1 MRRFFGERLGGW
13 LTVSVSAIAFLAMLG
28 SSRTTLVAGQVY
40 SSNVVTLTSS
50 NWKEEVVENP
60 HMVLVNI
67 CRKG

>member
-13 LTVSVSAIAFLAMLG
+13 LTAVAFLTMLG
-28 SSRTTLVAGQVY
+28 SSRTTLVAGQVF